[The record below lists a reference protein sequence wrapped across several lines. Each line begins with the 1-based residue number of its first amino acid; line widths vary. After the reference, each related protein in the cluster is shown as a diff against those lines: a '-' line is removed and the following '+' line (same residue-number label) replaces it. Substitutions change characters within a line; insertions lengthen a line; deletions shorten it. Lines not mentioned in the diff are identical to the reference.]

1 MIGDDPN
8 NPRFIQTIPGR
19 GYRFIAP
26 VQAREARPIASAGP
40 QLQAP
45 GPLQHAV
52 SDRRLPSLPSLAWA
66 GGTLIFV
73 AIVVFLALLLHK
85 KAPEGAIAH
94 GAESAAVNSIAV
106 VPFANWG
113 AGASLDYLRYALAS
127 DIITDL
133 TYARSLSVR
142 PLAST
147 YWTGWGRMHSKTAG
161 DYFLYVQIFP
171 ESRRMQSAFRHTF
184 VNGKG
189 SLCTPGNERYSLKL
203 KGSMPPHLYL
213 STARQLIALNFDNWR
228 NNLLVGH
235 ERRPYFSIRGRWGQ
249 REIAGDDDQTLSH
262 AFFPNGTLRPAK
274 SSVLPA
280 ETEDIQLT
288 LHEGTYSQ
296 WEAACAAARQ

>member
-1 MIGDDPN
+1 MRSDN
-8 NPRFIQTIPGR
+8 SVKQRFATQPWRISGHSKGQQKMTNRSTIPPEEAELIQRYVSGQRPKPRQVSRAR
-19 GYRFIAP
+19 GWF
-26 VQAREARPIASAGP
+26 
-40 QLQAP
+40 
-45 GPLQHAV
+45 
-52 SDRRLPSLPSLAWA
+52 
-66 GGTLIFV
+66 
-73 AIVVFLALLLHK
+73 LLL
-85 KAPEGAIAH
+85 
-94 GAESAAVNSIAV
+94 
-106 VPFANWG
+106 
-113 AGASLDYLRYALAS
+113 LAFGLPG
-127 DIITDL
+127 TVYVGL
-133 TYARSLSVR
+133 FPWAFYMGGNFH
-142 PLAST
+142 PLG

-171 ESRRMQSAFRHTF
+171 ESRRMESIIPHTF

-189 SLCTPGNERYSLKL
+189 SLCTPRNERYSLKL

-213 STARQLIALNFDNWR
+213 STAGQPIALNFDNWR

-296 WEAACAAARQ
+296 WEAACAAAANELN